1 MRPHIIFRY
10 TGQVLLLNSIFLLIS
25 AGISVLYQDDSFF
38 PLIYT
43 ALIAFLFGIFPM
55 IFVPAATNISHKEG
69 LLTVVAGWVLS
80 CLIGMI
86 PYALW
91 GGEFSIINAW
101 FESVS
106 GFTTTGATAINNI
119 EALPA
124 GILFWRASTHWIGG
138 IGVIMFVLSIASSMG
153 MVGMVLYRSE
163 ISPVAFT
170 QFKMQARNT
179 VRIISYVYLGL
190 TFLEVVSLLLAGMNL
205 FDAVT
210 HSFATIATGGFS
222 TKNLSIAYYDS
233 PAIEAVISVF
243 MILSGMN
250 FALIFAVILGK
261 FTSLRLSSA
270 LKYYLFSNLIAI
282 LAVTLVNM
290 SGSYDGFWTSFRFT
304 SFQILSV
311 GTSTGF
317 ANADSSI
324 WPPFSQLVIIFFT
337 LQCACA
343 GSTSGGIKTDRFVL
357 MYKSIARKFRQMRY
371 PNAVFSITM
380 NGNKVSNEVAE
391 AAVIYILFY
400 IFIVFLGG
408 LISTLFN
415 VDALSAF
422 SGAAA
427 MMGNVG
433 PGLSTVGSLENYAAL
448 PAIVKL
454 IFSGIM
460 LLGRLEIYGL
470 IMFLYPKTWIRV

>member
-10 TGQVLLLNSIFLLIS
+10 TGLVLILNAIFLLIS
-25 AGISVLYQDDSFF
+25 AGVSLIYDDSAFF
-38 PLIYT
+38 PLVYT
-43 ALIAFLFGIFPM
+43 ALIAFLFGIFPI
-55 IFVPAATNISHKEG
+55 IFVPPTTNISHKEG
-69 LLTVVAGWVLS
+69 LLTVIAGWLLS
-80 CLIGMI
+80 CLIGMV
-86 PYALW
+86 PFALW
-91 GGEFSIINAW
+91 GGEFTIINAW

-106 GFTTTGATAINNI
+106 GFTTTGATILNDI
-119 EALPA
+119 EALPH
-124 GILFWRASTHWIGG
+124 GLLFWRASTHWIGG
-138 IGVIMFVLSIASSMG
+138 IGVIIFVLAVASTMG
-153 MVGMVLYRSE
+153 TVGMVLYRSE
-163 ISPVAFT
+163 ISPVAFN
-170 QFKMQARNT
+170 QFKMKTKAT

-190 TFLEVVSLLLAGMNL
+190 TTLETILLVVFGMNF

-233 PAIEAVISVF
+233 PQIEAVISVF

-250 FALIFAVILGK
+250 FALIFSAIMGNLINLK
-261 FTSLRLSSA
+261 LSSA
-270 LKYYLFSNLIAI
+270 LKYYLFSNLLAI
-282 LAVTLVNM
+282 LSATLVNM
-290 SGSYDGFWTSFRFT
+290 FNGYNGFLESFRFT

-317 ANADSSI
+317 ANADSSV
-324 WPPFSQLVIIFFT
+324 WHPFSQLVLIFFT

-343 GSTSGGIKTDRFVL
+343 GSTSGGIKTDRMVI
-357 MYKSIARKFRQMRY
+357 MYKSIIRKFRQLRY

-380 NGNKVSNEVAE
+380 NGNKVNNEVAE
-391 AAVIYILFY
+391 AAVIYILIY
-400 IFIVFLGG
+400 VFIVFAGG
-408 LISTLFN
+408 LVSTLFG

-433 PGLSTVGSLENYAAL
+433 PGLSEVGSLENYAAL
-448 PAIVKL
+448 PITVKF
-454 IFSGIM
+454 IFSMLM

-470 IMFLYPKTWIRV
+470 IVFFYPKTWMKI

>member
-25 AGISVLYQDDSFF
+25 AAISLIHEGEAFF

-43 ALIAFLFGIFPM
+43 ALISFLFGIFPM
-55 IFVPAATNISHKEG
+55 IFVPAASIISHKEG
-69 LLTVVAGWVLS
+69 LLTVIAGWILS
-80 CLIGMI
+80 CIIGMI
-86 PYALW
+86 PYVLW
-91 GGEFSIINAW
+91 GGEFTVVNAW

-106 GFTTTGATAINNI
+106 GFTTTGATILNNI
-119 EALPA
+119 EALPP
-124 GILFWRASTHWIGG
+124 GLLFWRASTHWIGG
-138 IGVIMFVLSIASSMG
+138 IGVIIFVLSIVSSMG
-153 MVGMVLYRSE
+153 MVGMMLYRSE
-163 ISPVAFT
+163 VSPVAFS
-170 QFKMQARNT
+170 QFKMQARQT
-179 VRIISYVYLGL
+179 VRIISFVYLGL
-190 TFLEVVSLLLAGMNL
+190 TLLETISLLACGMSL

-233 PAIEAVISVF
+233 PAVETVISVF
-243 MILSGMN
+243 MILSGLN
-250 FALIFAVILGK
+250 FALIFTVLMGN
-261 FTSLRLSSA
+261 FSSLKISSV
-270 LKYYLFSNLIAI
+270 LKYYLLSNAVAI
-282 LAVTLVNM
+282 FVVSFINM
-290 SGSYDGFWTSFRFT
+290 NGSYPDFITSFRYT

-324 WPPFSQLVIIFFT
+324 WHPFSQMIIIFFT

-343 GSTSGGIKTDRFVL
+343 GSTSGGIKVDRVVL
-357 MYKSIARKFRQMRY
+357 MYKSVARKFREIRY
-371 PNAVFSITM
+371 PNAVFSVTM
-380 NGNKVSNEVAE
+380 SKRKVPNEVVE

-400 IFIVFLGG
+400 LILVFLGG
-408 LISTLFN
+408 LVSTLFG
-415 VDALSAF
+415 VDALSGF

-454 IFSGIM
+454 LFSGLM